1 MDRANR
7 PSLARPA
14 GTRQAQALEAQA
26 LARSERDIVV
36 HVAVAGAGSDRAARR
51 GSGRTAR
58 TEIAAGIVG
67 PETAAA
73 AARAAVE
80 HGQRRVEALQH
91 HFGRVFLDPALVGPF
106 AGLERAL
113 DVHLGALLQIL
124 LDDLAERL
132 GEDHHAV

>member
-1 MDRANR
+1 MARASR
-7 PSLARPA
+7 PSLGRPA

-51 GSGRTAR
+51 GTGRTAR

-67 PETAAA
+67 PEIAAA
-73 AARAAVE
+73 PAARAAVE

-106 AGLERAL
+106 AGLE
-113 DVHLGALLQIL
+113 
-124 LDDLAERL
+124 
-132 GEDHHAV
+132 